1 MFLCLQKNISI
12 HKKKEDRMNP
22 QEKEFLKNFSELLK
36 NNGEDILK
44 YSLELFK
51 IFILLMK

>member
-12 HKKKEDRMNP
+12 HKKEEDRMNP